1 MMNWKG
7 YGRKWSWPSLRYY
20 PSIYLEGLRKNL
32 NQGRE
37 DSIKINLNKWGVSV
51 RERRSLDLGY
61 GPMAS
66 CVNTVK
72 QPSCFINGSK

>member
-1 MMNWKG
+1 M
-7 YGRKWSWPSLRYY
+7 
-20 PSIYLEGLRKNL
+20 KNL
-32 NQGRE
+32 SQGKE